1 MGALYGVYDMDG
13 MFILYDIRLTRAV
26 ARINKCIFSY
36 LYCCVFILLCWCNRI
51 LESNRGQKTD
61 DTKLST
67 AYLT

>member
-36 LYCCVFILLCWCNRI
+36 LYCCVGVIGYLNQTEVRKLMTLSYPLL
-51 LESNRGQKTD
+51 T
-61 DTKLST
+61 
-67 AYLT
+67 